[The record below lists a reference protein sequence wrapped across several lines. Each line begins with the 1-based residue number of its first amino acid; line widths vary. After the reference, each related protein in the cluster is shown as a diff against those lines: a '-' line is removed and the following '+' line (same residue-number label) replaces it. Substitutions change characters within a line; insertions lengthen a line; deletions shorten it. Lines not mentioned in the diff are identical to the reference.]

1 MKESTRNLLVG
12 LFVVGALAV
21 LGVLMVWF
29 GEAPTWLGGSEW
41 TLRITGVQELSGIGE
56 GTTVH
61 LNGVEIGRVKALEFE
76 NPERP
81 DQGVAIVAGIKNSY
95 SIPRGAHARIYGATL
110 GFGTGRID
118 ICVPPG
124 VPVEPL
130 ETVGAAIPG
139 EMHYMFRE
147 LISQELLST
156 LERTLAHIGDL
167 AAAATP
173 VADNLAELIE
183 QRAVADVSRPGA
195 AERGITANL
204 STVVERIDNLA
215 ANINEV
221 LGDENVQDDVKTAV
235 SDLKSATTE
244 LKDTIAL
251 WKAESQKIGD
261 NFNAGIDRTEE
272 NLAESFVK
280 LNDVLDNLDDAASS
294 LAGTLR
300 QVSEGQGTAGLLA
313 RDERLYEAAVL
324 TFDRLGELV
333 STLQRI
339 AGKIERD
346 GYITIGQATPVGTVT
361 KDFPLEQPATRVP
374 ATP

>member
-41 TLRITGVQELSGIGE
+41 TLRITGVQELGGIGE
-56 GTTVH
+56 GTTVN

-81 DQGVAIVAGIKNSY
+81 DQGVAIVVGIKNRY
-95 SIPRGAHARIYGATL
+95 SIPRGAYARIYGATL

-130 ETVGAAIPG
+130 ERIGATIPG
-139 EMHYMFRE
+139 EMHYVLRE
-147 LISQELLST
+147 LVSQELLST
-156 LERTLAHIGDL
+156 VERTVAHIGDL

-183 QRAVADVSRPGA
+183 QRAVADVSKPGA
-195 AERGITANL
+195 AERGVTANL
-204 STVVERIDNLA
+204 STVVERIDNLVA
-215 ANINEV
+215 DINAV
-221 LGDENVQDDVKTAV
+221 LGDEKVQDDVKAAV

-251 WKAESQKIGD
+251 WKTESQKISD
-261 NFNAGIDRTEE
+261 NFNTGIDRTVES
-272 NLAESFVK
+272 LDQSFVK
-280 LNDVLDNLDDAASS
+280 FNDVLDDLDDAAKS
-294 LAGTLR
+294 LAVMLR
-300 QVSEGQGTAGLLA
+300 QVSEGEGTAGLFA

-339 AGKIERD
+339 ADKIERD
-346 GYITIGQATPVGTVT
+346 GYITLGRQTPVGTVT
-361 KDFPLEQPATRVP
+361 KDFPLERQSTKVP